1 MVVRVGMSEII
12 SSLYVELHRLHT
24 EFPEL
29 VAATKPDAGPKFVAE
44 LGCGAGNSVFPLLT
58 ANENPLLKL
67 HACDFSSHAV
77 KLVQHNPLYADPPLG
92 SISASVW
99 DLTSD
104 SLPDGI
110 APGSVDIVVLV
121 FVLSAL
127 HPQEWAK
134 AVANIYKILKPGG
147 YAVMRDYGRHDM
159 TQLRFKE
166 GRLLDENFYIRGDK
180 TRVYFFELDELSL
193 LFSGATATPAQKE
206 DGNTGTVMEVEAD
219 NDGSFSTPQNKSATA
234 GTPEPIPADSI
245 PNSPHPLLLDP
256 IENAP
261 PGCPAHPLFSVEQL
275 GVDRRLLVNRKR
287 QVKMYRVWMQ
297 GKFRK
302 LQPQSLSMD

>member
-1 MVVRVGMSEII
+1 MIDT
-12 SSLYVELHRLHT
+12 Y
-24 EFPEL
+24 
-29 VAATKPDAGPKFVAE
+29 
-44 LGCGAGNSVFPLLT
+44 PL
-58 ANENPLLKL
+58 PY
-67 HACDFSSHAV
+67 F
-77 KLVQHNPLYADPPLG
+77 Q
-92 SISASVW
+92 
-99 DLTSD
+99 
-104 SLPDGI
+104 
-110 APGSVDIVVLV
+110 
-121 FVLSAL
+121 
-127 HPQEWAK
+127 
-134 AVANIYKILKPGG
+134 ILKPGG

-180 TRVYFFELDELSL
+180 TRVYFFELGAKECKVCTAPSLISFAVTDELSL

-219 NDGSFSTPQNKSATA
+219 DDGSFSTPQNKSATA

-245 PNSPHPLLLDP
+245 PNSPLPPTPSEGVLHPLLLDP
-256 IENAP
+256 IANAP

>member
-1 MVVRVGMSEII
+1 
-12 SSLYVELHRLHT
+12 
-24 EFPEL
+24 
-29 VAATKPDAGPKFVAE
+29 
-44 LGCGAGNSVFPLLT
+44 
-58 ANENPLLKL
+58 
-67 HACDFSSHAV
+67 
-77 KLVQHNPLYADPPLG
+77 LG